1 MHNLLIIDDED
12 NIIGLLQ
19 EYFSQLGYRVMSA
32 KDGKEGIELFNSD
45 ANFDLV
51 ITGITLPGIDG
62 NAVAKCIKNSQRP
75 EVPIVAMSRYNDRA
89 DDELFDFTLE
99 KPFNLKELMTVVKL
113 RQSKVKTR
121 HTYHKLTEANY
132 YEISPDHEMGN
143 FPNHHNFHHLV

>member
-1 MHNLLIIDDED
+1 MRDLLIIDDED

-51 ITGITLPGIDG
+51 ITDITLPGIDG

-75 EVPIVAMSRYNDRA
+75 EVPIVAMSGYNDKA
-89 DDELFDFTLE
+89 DGELFDFTLE
-99 KPFNLKELMTVVKL
+99 KPFNLKELMTVVKAIEGEN
-113 RQSKVKTR
+113 
-121 HTYHKLTEANY
+121 EA
-132 YEISPDHEMGN
+132 
-143 FPNHHNFHHLV
+143 HLP